1 MQYRLTAEEKDFNR
15 AMCTTCLLDW
25 PMAQCLSCKF
35 YAAEHEVEFD
45 PNTMEMNMDYRTTTK
60 VLQAVEQ
67 ATLEQMVAE
76 NPGNTYW
83 EKRLADFLAN
93 CNPADVAQRIE
104 QEIDSR
110 IDSDDPRTPE
120 QRDLDEWQAEASDV
134 GYGKNGR
141 PR

>member
-1 MQYRLTAEEKDFNR
+1 M
-15 AMCTTCLLDW
+15 LDTFRTVTKT
-25 PMAQCLSCKF
+25 L
-35 YAAEHEVEFD
+35 AAI
-45 PNTMEMNMDYRTTTK
+45 
-60 VLQAVEQ
+60 EQ

-110 IDSDDPRTPE
+110 ADSDGTEHSPYISGGEILWVTYPTGNDDIPF
-120 QRDLDEWQAEASDV
+120 
-134 GYGKNGR
+134 
-141 PR
+141 

>member
-1 MQYRLTAEEKDFNR
+1 MKPTTEEKDFNR

-35 YAAEHEVEFD
+35 HIPEKEVEFD

-67 ATLEQMVAE
+67 ASLEQMVAE
-76 NPGNTYW
+76 NPDNTYW
-83 EKRLADFLAN
+83 EKRLAEFLAN

-104 QEIDSR
+104 QEIDSTEHSPY
-110 IDSDDPRTPE
+110 ISGGEILWVTYPTGNDDIPF
-120 QRDLDEWQAEASDV
+120 
-134 GYGKNGR
+134 
-141 PR
+141 